1 MIQKKSDIDL
11 LIGLASLNYLYRKLD
26 AAHDLL
32 SLAEH
37 IEPNNLTVR
46 EFLAVLKFETR
57 DYEQTYRIREGRN
70 ASNMADIK
78 RIVNE
83 DFIVSVMGRF
93 KQMNS
98 DFVKALTGAQDEDED
113 EFDVIL

>member
-1 MIQKKSDIDL
+1 MRELGQIENKLCKITVFQHNHK
-11 LIGLASLNYLYRKLD
+11 YL
-26 AAHDLL
+26 
-32 SLAEH
+32 
-37 IEPNNLTVR
+37 V
-46 EFLAVLKFETR
+46 KFETR

-83 DFIVSVMGRF
+83 DFIISVMGRF

-113 EFDVIL
+113 EFDMIL